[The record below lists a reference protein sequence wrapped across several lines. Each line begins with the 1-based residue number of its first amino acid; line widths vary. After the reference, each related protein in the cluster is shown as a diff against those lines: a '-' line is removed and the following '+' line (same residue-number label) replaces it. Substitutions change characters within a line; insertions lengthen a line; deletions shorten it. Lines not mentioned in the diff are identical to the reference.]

1 MAARANSVTDR
12 ATMPAPSASG
22 SWSMPGRDVRVFAD
36 GLAQLGFDTAAL
48 LSAAGIRDADLADP
62 DARVSCDAMGAVV
75 CGAQAQRLVPNIGLE
90 LARVTPLGAYP
101 LLDYLVV
108 TSETVAAGV
117 DQLARYMRLVG
128 NPVGPESRVGN
139 DCVRVHLHG
148 TSLGFGAEFL
158 ASLMVLHLRH
168 ETDDRFSAAAID
180 FQHVP
185 DDVAVFERVL
195 GCPVHPSSSW
205 SGLTVPLD
213 AWHLPLR
220 RRDPIL
226 RKMLE
231 AHADEVLSRE
241 PSRAGI
247 ARDVQG
253 VLARNVLSGDVRIGT
268 IARDLAMSGRT
279 LQRRLAAEGVSFQEL
294 LDEARKNAAAHYL
307 RERTLSVCEVA
318 YLVGYSEPAPFHRA
332 FKRWFGTTPELFRKD
347 MRHFEPRRALER

>member
-12 ATMPAPSASG
+12 ARMPPPGASG

-36 GLAQLGFDTAAL
+36 GLARLGFDAPAL
-48 LSAAGIRDADLADP
+48 LSAAGLRDADLADP
-62 DARVSCDAMGAVV
+62 DARVSCEAMGTLVWSAES
-75 CGAQAQRLVPNIGLE
+75 QRLLPNIGLE

-108 TSETVAAGV
+108 TSDTVAAGV

-128 NPVGPESRVGN
+128 NPVWPEPRVGT
-139 DCVRVHLHG
+139 DGVRVQLH
-148 TSLGFGAEFL
+148 SPSPGFGVEFL

-168 ETDDRFSAAAID
+168 ETDNQFTVTAVD
-180 FQHVP
+180 FEHVP
-185 DDVAVFERVL
+185 DDVARFERL
-195 GCPVHPSSSW
+195 LACPVHPSSSW
-205 SGLTVPLD
+205 SGLTLPIE

-226 RKMLE
+226 RTMLE

-247 ARDVQG
+247 SREVQRA
-253 VLARNVLSGDVRIGT
+253 LAQDVLSGDVRIET
-268 IARDLAMSGRT
+268 IARALAMSGRT

-294 LDEARKNAAAHYL
+294 LDEARKDAAARYL

-332 FKRWFGTTPELFRKD
+332 FKRWYGTTPEVFRKD
-347 MRHFEPRRALER
+347 MR